1 MISFQFLTNWPQY
14 WCWDRTCIP
23 KCDCLGRF
31 YRQRWIR
38 ETLNLLIGPTL
49 LLNNSKGSLLGKK
62 AVFMPNM
69 PNWTNKEMG
78 RFAGVDLPEAFD
90 DDGEEDREK
99 VSRKDQMVLESSIL
113 ESAKLLA
120 VEKRENDSKGS
131 RSSLGEI
138 QSRIKQIEKGLLL
151 LTKQQNFIIEKLNAT
166 T

>member
-1 MISFQFLTNWPQY
+1 M
-14 WCWDRTCIP
+14 
-23 KCDCLGRF
+23 
-31 YRQRWIR
+31 
-38 ETLNLLIGPTL
+38 IGPTL
-49 LLNNSKGSLLGKK
+49 LLNNSKGSLLKKK

-69 PNWTNKEMG
+69 PNWTNREMG

-90 DDGEEDREK
+90 NIEQDKER
-99 VSRKDQMVLESSIL
+99 VSQKYEMVLESSIL

-120 VEKRENDSKGS
+120 VEKQENDSKGNT
-131 RSSLGEI
+131 SLWEI

>member
-1 MISFQFLTNWPQY
+1 M
-14 WCWDRTCIP
+14 
-23 KCDCLGRF
+23 
-31 YRQRWIR
+31 
-38 ETLNLLIGPTL
+38 IGPTL
-49 LLNNSKGSLLGKK
+49 LLNNSKGSLLKKK

-69 PNWTNKEMG
+69 PNWTNREMG

-90 DDGEEDREK
+90 NIEK
-99 VSRKDQMVLESSIL
+99 DKERVSQKYEMVLESSIL

-120 VEKRENDSKGS
+120 VEKQENDSKGNT
-131 RSSLGEI
+131 SLWEI